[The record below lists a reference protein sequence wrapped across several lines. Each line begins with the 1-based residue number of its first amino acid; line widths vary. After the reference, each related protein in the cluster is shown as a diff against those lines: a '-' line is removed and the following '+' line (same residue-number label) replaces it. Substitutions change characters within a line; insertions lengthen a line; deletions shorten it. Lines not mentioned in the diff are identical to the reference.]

1 MSYFGRNIV
10 RVKYCDVTIF
20 KSIEVTIV
28 KQIWEHEI
36 PVLETV
42 FGDGN
47 VKIYSKHEW
56 HTPKDKKYQVQNKD
70 PVIYKIEEIDYEE
83 EYARLQN
90 AYGAREGS
98 ENISN
103 VEYIYGRM
111 EERRLEKM
119 NNEKYASQY
128 MPTNAY
134 DEETPESEQ
143 SGDDMDYK
151 SMTNRELKD
160 LLDDLSVKYKPT
172 ATKAILIDL
181 LEKADKGELEIAN

>member
-1 MSYFGRNIV
+1 V

-36 PVLETV
+36 PILETV

-56 HTPKDKKYQVQNKD
+56 HTPKDKKYQVMNKD
-70 PVIYKIEEIDYEE
+70 PVVYKIEEIDYEE
-83 EYARLQN
+83 EYGRLQS
-90 AYGAREGS
+90 AYGTRDGS
-98 ENISN
+98 ENVPN
-103 VEYIYGRM
+103 VEYIYGRID
-111 EERRLEKM
+111 ERRLEKM
-119 NNEKYASQY
+119 NNEKYASEY
-128 MPTNAY
+128 TAPDAY
-134 DEETPESEQ
+134 DEEVLEVELS
-143 SGDDMDYK
+143 DDMDYK

-160 LLDDLSVKYKPT
+160 LLNDLNVKYKPT
-172 ATKAILIDL
+172 ATKAVLIDL